1 MLVPAYYTGSPIAV
15 KSHRLALLAIIFV
28 AALLTGCR
36 AGDTRPIRRVFLIT
50 VDTLR
55 ADHLGMHGY
64 ARATSP
70 YIDRL
75 AAESVV
81 FDMAIAQWPKTGPSF
96 ASMFTGQY
104 PLTTGLTHHA
114 AIRVP
119 EAYLTLPEFL
129 HNQGFATV
137 AVNSNG
143 ILNTDLGWQAGF
155 DEYLE
160 TRTHF
165 PAAGDS
171 QQDYR
176 DTMNAQRVNELAL
189 PLLAR
194 HAGDRRLFAWIHYS
208 DPHAPYLL
216 PRGVQNPFLDDGRY
230 TDQRQVAFGSPAAP
244 EAAPIAGRTELGF
257 YVAQYDANVLVV
269 DRAIEQLLQDLERR
283 GLLEDALVLFTAD
296 HGESLGEHDY
306 YLAHGRLPYNTTARV
321 PLVWWG
327 QGVGSARRIEGAVEL
342 VDIYPTLRDLL
353 APGFAIAG
361 LEGESLAPLL
371 RGAPAPAGAD
381 GVRYAY
387 SQAGGG
393 SPLTHWRTVQDQ
405 RLKLVYHPELPTR
418 NGSQPPRIEFY
429 DLRSDP
435 LESRN
440 LARQGAAEPP
450 ELRRLH
456 AALRQWMGDR
466 EWIAPPRGLAQQHS
480 QETLEALRAL
490 GYIGN

>member
-1 MLVPAYYTGSPIAV
+1 MLATLLPACRRGQE
-15 KSHRLALLAIIFV
+15 
-28 AALLTGCR
+28 AAEV
-36 AGDTRPIRRVFLIT
+36 RRVFLIT

-55 ADHLGMHGY
+55 ADHLGFHGY
-64 ARATSP
+64 RRDTSP
-70 YIDRL
+70 YLDRL
-75 AAESVV
+75 AAASVV

-119 EAYLTLPEFL
+119 DAYLTLPEL
-129 HNQGFATV
+129 LRSQGFATV

-176 DTMNAQRVNELAL
+176 DTMNARRVNELAF

-208 DPHAPYLL
+208 DPHTPYLL
-216 PRGVQNPFLDDGRY
+216 PRGFENPFADDGLY
-230 TDQRQVAFGSPAAP
+230 ADPRQIEFGSPEAP
-244 EAAPIAGRTELGF
+244 EATAIAGRTDLGF
-257 YVAQYDANVLVV
+257 YIALYDANVRVV
-269 DRAIEQLLQDLERR
+269 DQAVERLMRELERLD
-283 GLLEDALVLFTAD
+283 LLEDSLVVFTAD

-306 YLAHGRLPYNTTARV
+306 HLAHGRLPYNTTARV
-321 PLVWWG
+321 PLFWSG
-327 QGVGSARRIEGAVEL
+327 KGIGPPRRIAEAVEL
-342 VDIYPTLRDLL
+342 VDVYPTLRDLV
-353 APGFAIAG
+353 APGMEIAG

-371 RGAPAPAGAD
+371 GGAAAPASSGP
-381 GVRYAY
+381 RYAY

-393 SPLTHWRTVQDQ
+393 SPLTHFRTVQDD
-405 RLKLVYHPELPTR
+405 RRKLVYHPAFSTR
-418 NGSQPPRIEFY
+418 HGPQPPRVELY
-429 DLRSDP
+429 DLHADP
-435 LESRN
+435 LESRD
-440 LARQGAAEPP
+440 LAAAGAPEPP
-450 ELRRLH
+450 ELRRLS
-456 AALRQWMGDR
+456 AALRAWMGDR
-466 EWIAPPRGLAQQHS
+466 EWISPPRGLAQQHS
-480 QETLEALRAL
+480 EETLKALRAL
-490 GYIGN
+490 GYLGN